1 MDAGEL
7 HADVTIDGVE
17 PMNRLH
23 KGHHESEPQRG
34 VPGFHDFKWAVR
46 LLLLLSSGALAE
58 VADSD
63 SAAVTETLP
72 DPLAAG
78 WRGQP
83 VCVKLHETTEV
94 RVLRCTFPPG
104 VGHERHFHPRHFGY
118 ALAGG
123 TMEILDQTGIRRV
136 EITAGSYFSSEG
148 IDWHEGLNV
157 GDTVV
162 QYLMIEP
169 L

>member
-1 MDAGEL
+1 MTRFRESTRQRAPSRDDAECHDTLRAGRWAL
-7 HADVTIDGVE
+7 LLVSCVLADVAHSNPAIT
-17 PMNRLH
+17 
-23 KGHHESEPQRG
+23 S
-34 VPGFHDFKWAVR
+34 
-46 LLLLLSSGALAE
+46 
-58 VADSD
+58 
-63 SAAVTETLP
+63 ETLP

-83 VCVKLHETTEV
+83 VCMKLHETTEV

-123 TMEILDQTGIRRV
+123 TMEILDKNGTRRV
-136 EITAGSYFSSEG
+136 DITTGSYFSSEG

>member
-1 MDAGEL
+1 MTRFRESTRQRAPSRDDAECQDTLRAG
-7 HADVTIDGVE
+7 
-17 PMNRLH
+17 R
-23 KGHHESEPQRG
+23 
-34 VPGFHDFKWAVR
+34 WA
-46 LLLLLSSGALAE
+46 LLLASCVLTD
-58 VADSD
+58 VAHSD
-63 SAAVTETLP
+63 AAIATETLP
-72 DPLAAG
+72 DPLVAG
-78 WRGQP
+78 WRGHA

-123 TMEILDQTGIRRV
+123 TMEILDKNGTRRV
-136 EITAGSYFSSEG
+136 DITTGSYFSSEG

>member
-1 MDAGEL
+1 MTRFRESTRQRAPSRDDAEC
-7 HADVTIDGVE
+7 
-17 PMNRLH
+17 
-23 KGHHESEPQRG
+23 
-34 VPGFHDFKWAVR
+34 HDTLRARRWA
-46 LLLLLSSGALAE
+46 LLLASCVLTD
-58 VADSD
+58 VAHSD
-63 SAAVTETLP
+63 AAIATETLP

-123 TMEILDQTGIRRV
+123 TMEILDQNGTRRV
-136 EITAGSYFSSEG
+136 DIAAGSYFSSEG

-169 L
+169 R

>member
-1 MDAGEL
+1 MTCFRESARQPEPSRGDAEC
-7 HADVTIDGVE
+7 HE
-17 PMNRLH
+17 PLRA
-23 KGHHESEPQRG
+23 GRW
-34 VPGFHDFKWAVR
+34 V
-46 LLLLLSSGALAE
+46 LLLASCVLTG
-58 VADSD
+58 VAHSD
-63 SAAVTETLP
+63 AAIATETLP

-123 TMEILDQTGIRRV
+123 TMEILDQNGTRRV
-136 EITAGSYFSSEG
+136 DITAGSYFSSEG
-148 IDWHEGLNV
+148 IDWHEVLNV

-169 L
+169 R

>member
-1 MDAGEL
+1 MTRLRESTRQRAPSRDDAECQDTLRAG
-7 HADVTIDGVE
+7 
-17 PMNRLH
+17 R
-23 KGHHESEPQRG
+23 
-34 VPGFHDFKWAVR
+34 WA
-46 LLLLLSSGALAE
+46 LLLASCVLTD
-58 VADSD
+58 VAHSD
-63 SAAVTETLP
+63 AAIATETLP
-72 DPLAAG
+72 DPLVAG
-78 WRGQP
+78 WRGQA

-123 TMEILDQTGIRRV
+123 TMEILDKNGTRRV
-136 EITAGSYFSSEG
+136 DITTGSYFSSEG

>member
-1 MDAGEL
+1 VL
-7 HADVTIDGVE
+7 ADVA
-17 PMNRLH
+17 H
-23 KGHHESEPQRG
+23 
-34 VPGFHDFKWAVR
+34 
-46 LLLLLSSGALAE
+46 SGAAIG
-58 VADSD
+58 S
-63 SAAVTETLP
+63 ETLP

-83 VCVKLHETTEV
+83 VCVKLHETTEI

-123 TMEILDQTGIRRV
+123 TMEILDQNGTRRV
-136 EITAGSYFSSEG
+136 DIAAGSYFSSEG

-169 L
+169 R

>member
-1 MDAGEL
+1 MTRFRESTRQRAPSRDDAEC
-7 HADVTIDGVE
+7 
-17 PMNRLH
+17 
-23 KGHHESEPQRG
+23 
-34 VPGFHDFKWAVR
+34 HDTLRAGRWA
-46 LLLLLSSGALAE
+46 LLLASCVLTDAAH
-58 VADSD
+58 SD
-63 SAAVTETLP
+63 AAIATETLP
-72 DPLAAG
+72 DPLVAG
-78 WRGQP
+78 WRGQA

-94 RVLRCTFPPG
+94 RVLRCTFPPR

-123 TMEILDQTGIRRV
+123 TMEILDKNGTRRV
-136 EITAGSYFSSEG
+136 DITTGSYFSSEG

>member
-1 MDAGEL
+1 MTRFRKPTRQLAPSRGDVGCRDTATAG
-7 HADVTIDGVE
+7 
-17 PMNRLH
+17 R
-23 KGHHESEPQRG
+23 
-34 VPGFHDFKWAVR
+34 WA
-46 LLLLLSSGALAE
+46 LLLISWVLAG
-58 VADSD
+58 VAQSN
-63 SAAVTETLP
+63 AVIASETLP

-123 TMEILDQTGIRRV
+123 TMEILDQNGTRRV
-136 EITAGSYFSSEG
+136 DIAAGSYFSSEG

-157 GDTVV
+157 GDTAV

-169 L
+169 R

>member
-1 MDAGEL
+1 MTRFRESTRQRAPSRVDVGCRDTARAGRWAFL
-7 HADVTIDGVE
+7 LVSCVLADVAHSNPAIT
-17 PMNRLH
+17 
-23 KGHHESEPQRG
+23 S
-34 VPGFHDFKWAVR
+34 
-46 LLLLLSSGALAE
+46 
-58 VADSD
+58 
-63 SAAVTETLP
+63 ETLP
-72 DPLAAG
+72 GPLAAG

-83 VCVKLHETTEV
+83 VCMKLHETTEV

-123 TMEILDQTGIRRV
+123 TMEVRDQNGTRRV
-136 EITAGSYFSSEG
+136 DIVVGSYFSSEG
-148 IDWHEGLNV
+148 IDWHEVLNV

-169 L
+169 LIGQSTDTIE

>member
-1 MDAGEL
+1 MTRFRESTRQRAPSRDDAECQDTLRAG
-7 HADVTIDGVE
+7 
-17 PMNRLH
+17 R
-23 KGHHESEPQRG
+23 
-34 VPGFHDFKWAVR
+34 WA
-46 LLLLLSSGALAE
+46 LLLASCVLTD
-58 VADSD
+58 VAHSD
-63 SAAVTETLP
+63 AAIATETLP
-72 DPLAAG
+72 DPLVAG
-78 WRGQP
+78 WRGQA

-123 TMEILDQTGIRRV
+123 TMEVLDQNGTRRV
-136 EITAGSYFSSEG
+136 HIAAGSYFSSEG

-169 L
+169 R

>member
-1 MDAGEL
+1 MKALRKTTRQLRPSTSDVGCLDTGSAGRWVL
-7 HADVTIDGVE
+7 LLISCVLADVA
-17 PMNRLH
+17 H
-23 KGHHESEPQRG
+23 
-34 VPGFHDFKWAVR
+34 
-46 LLLLLSSGALAE
+46 SGAAIG
-58 VADSD
+58 S
-63 SAAVTETLP
+63 ETLP

-123 TMEILDQTGIRRV
+123 TMEILDQNGTRRV
-136 EITAGSYFSSEG
+136 DIAAGSYFSSEG

-169 L
+169 R

>member
-1 MDAGEL
+1 
-7 HADVTIDGVE
+7 
-17 PMNRLH
+17 MNRL
-23 KGHHESEPQRG
+23 ESACRQPSPSRG
-34 VPGFHDFKWAVR
+34 YCGFHDIAESLRFT
-46 LLLLLSSGALAE
+46 LLLMSCALAH
-58 VADSD
+58 VAYSD
-63 SAAVTETLP
+63 AVIASETLP

-83 VCVKLHETTEV
+83 VCEKLHETAEV

-118 ALAGG
+118 ALSGG
-123 TMEILDQTGIRRV
+123 TMEILDKNGIRRV
-136 EITAGSYFSSEG
+136 AIAAGSYFSSEG

-157 GDTVV
+157 GGTVV

>member
-1 MDAGEL
+1 MTRFRESTRQRAPSRDDAECQDTSRAG
-7 HADVTIDGVE
+7 
-17 PMNRLH
+17 R
-23 KGHHESEPQRG
+23 
-34 VPGFHDFKWAVR
+34 WA
-46 LLLLLSSGALAE
+46 LLLASCVLTD
-58 VADSD
+58 VAHSD
-63 SAAVTETLP
+63 AAIATETLP
-72 DPLAAG
+72 DPLVAG
-78 WRGQP
+78 WRGQA

-123 TMEILDQTGIRRV
+123 TMEILDKNGTRRV
-136 EITAGSYFSSEG
+136 DITTGSYFSSEG

>member
-1 MDAGEL
+1 MTRFRESTRQRAPSRIEVGCRDTARAGRWAL
-7 HADVTIDGVE
+7 LLVSCVLADVAHSNPAIT
-17 PMNRLH
+17 
-23 KGHHESEPQRG
+23 S
-34 VPGFHDFKWAVR
+34 
-46 LLLLLSSGALAE
+46 
-58 VADSD
+58 
-63 SAAVTETLP
+63 ETLP

-83 VCVKLHETTEV
+83 VCMKLHETTEV

-123 TMEILDQTGIRRV
+123 TMEVLDQNGTRRV
-136 EITAGSYFSSEG
+136 DIVVGSYFSSEG
-148 IDWHEGLNV
+148 IDWHEVLNV

-169 L
+169 LIGQSTDTIE

>member
-1 MDAGEL
+1 MAGHTPLRLILLIADPTSDQAESRVPEKTEVECL
-7 HADVTIDGVE
+7 MTYRLLILLIALMSPKSVADVV
-17 PMNRLH
+17 
-23 KGHHESEPQRG
+23 
-34 VPGFHDFKWAVR
+34 
-46 LLLLLSSGALAE
+46 
-58 VADSD
+58 DSNEAMA
-63 SAAVTETLP
+63 SETLP

-78 WRGQP
+78 WRGQS

-123 TMEILDQTGIRRV
+123 TMEILDQNGTRRV
-136 EITAGSYFSSEG
+136 DIASGSYFSSEG

-169 L
+169 R

>member
-1 MDAGEL
+1 MTRFRESTRQRAPSRDDAEC
-7 HADVTIDGVE
+7 
-17 PMNRLH
+17 
-23 KGHHESEPQRG
+23 
-34 VPGFHDFKWAVR
+34 HDTLRAGRWA
-46 LLLLLSSGALAE
+46 LLLISCVLAE
-58 VADSD
+58 VAHSNPAIA
-63 SAAVTETLP
+63 SETLP

-78 WRGQP
+78 WRGEP

-123 TMEILDQTGIRRV
+123 TMEILDRNGTRRV
-136 EITAGSYFSSEG
+136 DIAAGSYFSSEG

-169 L
+169 R

>member
-1 MDAGEL
+1 MTRFRKPTRQLAPSRGDVGCRDTATAG
-7 HADVTIDGVE
+7 
-17 PMNRLH
+17 R
-23 KGHHESEPQRG
+23 
-34 VPGFHDFKWAVR
+34 WA
-46 LLLLLSSGALAE
+46 LLLISWVLAG
-58 VADSD
+58 VAQNN
-63 SAAVTETLP
+63 AAIASETLP

-123 TMEILDQTGIRRV
+123 TMEILDQNGTRRV
-136 EITAGSYFSSEG
+136 DIAAGSYFSSEG

-157 GDTVV
+157 GDTAV

-169 L
+169 R

>member
-1 MDAGEL
+1 MTRFRESTRQRAPSRDDAECHDTLRAGRWAL
-7 HADVTIDGVE
+7 LLVSCVLADVAHSNPAIT
-17 PMNRLH
+17 
-23 KGHHESEPQRG
+23 S
-34 VPGFHDFKWAVR
+34 
-46 LLLLLSSGALAE
+46 
-58 VADSD
+58 
-63 SAAVTETLP
+63 ETLP

-83 VCVKLHETTEV
+83 VCMKLHETTEV

-123 TMEILDQTGIRRV
+123 TMEILDENGTRRV
-136 EITAGSYFSSEG
+136 DITTGSYFSSEG

>member
-1 MDAGEL
+1 MKRSRKTTRQLALSYGDVVCRDTTPAG
-7 HADVTIDGVE
+7 
-17 PMNRLH
+17 R
-23 KGHHESEPQRG
+23 
-34 VPGFHDFKWAVR
+34 WA
-46 LLLLLSSGALAE
+46 LLLISCVLAE
-58 VADSD
+58 VAHSNPAIA
-63 SAAVTETLP
+63 SETLP

-78 WRGQP
+78 WRGEP

-123 TMEILDQTGIRRV
+123 TMEILDRNGTRRV
-136 EITAGSYFSSEG
+136 DIAAGSYFSSEG

-169 L
+169 R